1 VATQKGGIAREFDEI
16 TDDYIKKN
24 LDNALANGKIVVAEV
39 NGQLV
44 GSLHGYKPEPKVFHH
59 VLSDLTIAV
68 HPDFQGKSIGKQ
80 LFSSFLTSVK
90 NTLSSIARV
99 ELFVRE
105 SNTRAINLYKSLGF
119 VQEGKLAKRIKAVN
133 GTLEADIQMAWF
145 NPNYHDLPASKL

>member
-1 VATQKGGIAREFDEI
+1 MIIGLYSAFLMMLSICSNLYCAQKVSPKEESSVVIREAHKNDFNQLKKLYQAVATQKGGIAREFDEI

-99 ELFVRE
+99 ELFVR
-105 SNTRAINLYKSLGF
+105 
-119 VQEGKLAKRIKAVN
+119 
-133 GTLEADIQMAWF
+133 
-145 NPNYHDLPASKL
+145 